1 MKRIVLLICLAT
13 LSLGAQAQLVGATN
27 RQQGGYSMGSNNPTY
42 RPTGYLLQFEAGYP
56 FAVSVGYQLN
66 PNVMVGGGI
75 GINLREY
82 VYAGYYRI
90 ENYWGY
96 GQDEIRQDWVKVH
109 NAIPLFVE
117 ARFSTPRYRWSL
129 FADVKLGVNF
139 CSIENKM
146 DYRALFEKVSPIFM
160 SGQVGFSYK
169 RLSFS
174 LGCGYNP
181 SLLRLNNSNM
191 VPETYS
197 YICPIVSLSYQ
208 VSLER
213 LRSIF
218 L

>member
-1 MKRIVLLICLAT
+1 MSFGV
-13 LSLGAQAQLVGATN
+13 QAQMVGATN
-27 RQQGGYSMGSNNPTY
+27 RQNGTFSPSTNDPVY
-42 RPTGYLLQFEAGYP
+42 RPTGTVLQFEAGYP
-56 FAVSVGYQLN
+56 FSVAVGYQMN

-75 GINLREY
+75 GINLRQ
-82 VYAGYYRI
+82 YAYTSYYRI

-96 GQDEIRQDWVKVH
+96 GQDEIRQDWVGVE
-109 NAIPLFVE
+109 NAVPLFVE
-117 ARFSTPRYRWSL
+117 ARLSTPRYRWSL
-129 FADVKLGVNF
+129 FVDVKLGINF
-139 CSIENKM
+139 CTIDNNM
-146 DYRALFEKVSPIFM
+146 DERALCEKVSPIFM

-208 VSLER
+208 VSLEK